1 MIKDKHQRGNTLAL
15 VLICIGVIALL
26 VAFFAINYS
35 QILGTHKEAVTAIDA
50 AALAAAKDMQSIVVD
65 TPLGRVALAD
75 DVPAMSPPPGGKAN
89 AYPIIGL
96 NTLLATLRLDSII
109 ASKLV
114 VPGKAPEGNTTIL
127 YAIKKD
133 LALVLGDG
141 GIADKLGDAIR
152 QSASGGLAYNK
163 YGVKVNMKA
172 DAQKSYDE
180 NKIALA
186 QTTKDQATTVIVDP
200 GYLNIANV
208 ACTTPTPKPSD
219 SETSGQTTYK
229 PYTTYHGG
237 TTAASSALTFQFTPL
252 ASQLALIG
260 LDKEQQ
266 EQFTLNPPAS
276 ALPNLPPTI
285 VRAGATQQVNAAAN
299 PVMKKPQGG
308 SEKMIKPVKLEIV
321 AFAQCGESQDDMTA
335 PSGTMVISFASG
347 GIPGGGAP
355 SVAQRPDIPL
365 GEIPA
370 FAAPPAAPT
379 RPGQGG
385 GNAYGLGGSAAPT
398 SGAVAVNFS
407 SIATI
412 ASACLLNANS
422 GASASTTD
430 CSNDTKTVL
439 ASPSMLQVAGGS
451 MSNSLE
457 DCPWVKSTN
466 GTWYKANGGPVPG
479 SGRLVQSAFRPQ
491 AINQT
496 NTNPSVALSLIVYD
510 WLKSLGLRPNVTSVV
525 NSLMFT
531 DGNGPQSFYKLE
543 EQVLGGGST
552 SSQYVFPAQASL
564 IDVNKLFPQQ
574 ANLPR
579 CGWIEPAYAEA
590 PPGPD
595 GSISAMLN
603 IFFGDN
609 SKDPRYLQNMGST
622 DQGRQQANVW
632 GYVPAAPTIAGG
644 AFITK
649 MHNGAASTVDGH
661 GIQAIFDLWNS
672 LKDTMEYGDTTQKNT
687 ALVVYNLTKQ
697 ITDADPNFAK
707 QASHRAELDQKLK
720 TAVGAE
726 AEQLKHELAQT
737 DDAMNT
743 TFKDTSEKVMNKFPS
758 LKAALVNSRY
768 AVKVVESMLKNMKA
782 LSGLG
787 IEEVSPTHFIVAGAD
802 FYPMGRA
809 ATEIEV
815 ATGKAPSKQDPA
827 SGHTDWCT
835 PITGNNQSQLNI
847 FKHTQDPVI
856 GAKPSGDNHW
866 LTPAIAA
873 ANSSSN
879 PYENL
884 KFSFFV
890 AGNEPG
896 TGQIHMLVGSN
907 QFAAVS
913 TVEDQA
919 LYQNTQAL
927 ITNLQTIY
935 LTPKGAANAGP
946 TGPGGG
952 PTVRVFTVWQVQAR
966 DMMANAY
973 SQTTITPGSTNADY
987 FADMR
992 APGGAGKIA
1001 NANWCGSIATSGGS
1015 YPSCPAL
1022 VGEWQLTCPIPI
1034 TTPPPPAQYHPM
1046 QQVESTTV
1054 QTIWTT
1060 CADYLIRGLGFP
1072 AGSYMYNFYIN
1083 NMFALGMNPFINNG
1097 RNAIWVSRTTGT
1109 VTPAY
1114 WVMDGFYYYQGNI
1127 PGASWSGNG
1136 WSVRATPYSYTY
1148 AYDGP
1153 SGPVVDMYSS

>member
-1 MIKDKHQRGNTLAL
+1 MRKDKHQRGNTLAL

-75 DVPAMSPPPGGKAN
+75 DVPAFNPPPGGKSN
-89 AYPIIGL
+89 PYPIIGL

-133 LALVLGDG
+133 LALVLADG
-141 GIADKLGDAIR
+141 GIAQKLGDAIQ
-152 QSASGGLAYNK
+152 QSASGGMAYNK
-163 YGVKVNMKA
+163 YGVKVDMKA

-180 NKIALA
+180 NKVALA
-186 QTTKDQATTVIVDP
+186 NTTKDQAATVVVDP
-200 GYLNIANV
+200 GYLDIENLI
-208 ACTTPTPKPSD
+208 CTTPTPKPND
-219 SETSGQTTYK
+219 SETVGRTTYK
-229 PYTTYHGG
+229 PNTTYHGG
-237 TTAASSALTFQFTPL
+237 ANGASAAFVFQFTPL
-252 ASQLALIG
+252 AEHLSLIG

-266 EQFTLNPPAS
+266 EKFTLNPPS
-276 ALPNLPPTI
+276 SVLQNLPPTI
-285 VRAGATQQVNAAAN
+285 VRVGAVQQINSAAN
-299 PVMKKPQGG
+299 PTVKKEQGG
-308 SEKMIKPVKLEIV
+308 TEKLIKPAKLEIV
-321 AFAQCGESQDDMTA
+321 AFAQCGESQDDLTA

-355 SVAQRPDIPL
+355 SVAQRPDVPF
-365 GEIPA
+365 GEVPA
-370 FAAPPAAPT
+370 FATPPAAPT
-379 RPGQGG
+379 RPGTSGG
-385 GNAYGLGGSAAPT
+385 GSGGGSGTPQAAN
-398 SGAVAVNFS
+398 AVAVNFS
-407 SIATI
+407 SISTI
-412 ASACLLNANS
+412 ASACLLNANTGVS
-422 GASASTTD
+422 TSTTD

-439 ASPSMLQVAGGS
+439 GSPSMLQLAGGT

-457 DCPWVKSTN
+457 DCPWVRSTA
-466 GTWYKANGGPVPG
+466 GTWYKATGGPVPG
-479 SGRLVQSAFRPQ
+479 SGRLVHSAFRPQ
-491 AINQT
+491 TINQT

-510 WLKSLGLRPNVTSVV
+510 WLKSLGLRPNVTSAV
-525 NSLMFT
+525 NSLMFS

-552 SSQYVFPAQASL
+552 NSQYVFPAQASL
-564 IDVNKLFPQQ
+564 IDTSKFFAQ
-574 ANLPR
+574 APHLPR
-579 CGWIEPAYAEA
+579 GGWIEPAYAEA

-595 GSISAMLN
+595 GSISALLN
-603 IFFGDN
+603 IYFGDN

-649 MHNGAASTVDGH
+649 MKDGAATTVDGH
-661 GIQAIFDLWNS
+661 GLQAIFDLWNR
-672 LKDTMEYGDTTQKNT
+672 LKDTMEYADTTQKNT
-687 ALVVYNLTKQ
+687 ALVVYQLTKQ

-726 AEQLKHELAQT
+726 ADQLKRELAST
-737 DDAMNT
+737 EDAMNT
-743 TFKDTSEKVMNKFPS
+743 TFKGTSEKVMNTFPS

-768 AVKVVESMLKNMKA
+768 AVKVTESMLKNMKA

-787 IEEVSPTHFIVAGAD
+787 VEEVSPMHFILAGSD
-802 FYPMGRA
+802 FFPAGRA
-809 ATEIEV
+809 GTEDEV
-815 ATGKAPSKQDPA
+815 ATGKSPNKQDA
-827 SGHTDWCT
+827 ESGHTDWCT
-835 PITGNNQSQLNI
+835 PIMGNNQSQLNI
-847 FKHTQDPVI
+847 FKHKQEPVI
-856 GAKPSGDNHW
+856 GAKPSSDNHW

-873 ANSSSN
+873 ATSSSN

-935 LTPKGAANAGP
+935 LAP
-946 TGPGGG
+946 TGSIASGPSGG
-952 PTVRVFTVWQVQAR
+952 PSIKVFTVWQVQAR
-966 DMMANAY
+966 DLMANAY
-973 SQTTITPGSTNADY
+973 PQTTISPGGSSAEY
-987 FADMR
+987 FADMK

-1022 VGEWQLTCPIPI
+1022 VGEWQLTCPIPV
-1034 TTPPPPAQYHPM
+1034 TTPPPPAVYHPM
-1046 QQVESTTV
+1046 QQVESTTT

-1060 CADYLIRGLGFP
+1060 CADYLVRGLHFP
-1072 AGSYMYNFYIN
+1072 VGSYMYNFYIS
-1083 NMFALGMNPFINNG
+1083 NMFRLGMNPYVNNG
-1097 RNAIWVSRTTGT
+1097 RNAIWVSRITGT

-1114 WVMDGFYYYQGNI
+1114 WVMDGFYYYQGSI